1 MKLVGSLTPIFEKV
15 WNKTELK
22 CISFGGT
29 QAVGALV
36 SEMAVQ
42 TGVGGKSDFC
52 GRKSGTGKGALMIY
66 TLLEHKLLKEGSL
79 WGLVCGRSWTLNL
92 IATAL
97 QRSKFM

>member
-1 MKLVGSLTPIFEKV
+1 MKRMKLVGSLTLIFEKV

-36 SEMAVQ
+36 SETAVQ

-52 GRKSGTGKGALMIY
+52 GKGALMIY

-79 WGLVCGRSWTLNL
+79 WGLVCGRSRTLNL